1 MRIPYDRV
9 SSMGITLRRYSS
21 TDFKLVSD
29 FLIANFQPGN
39 QDGNWLQ
46 PAWEYMHSHPSLD
59 ESSLDRI
66 GIWESARNIVGV
78 AHYESRL
85 GEAFFQVHPGYT
97 QLKLAMLEYAE
108 NHFCRETESGE
119 RYVQAYVNDF
129 DPAFESLVKSPGY
142 EIAEQY
148 ARPVSQFPIPQPFP
162 KIDLPEGFRIKR
174 AWMKKTT

>member
-1 MRIPYDRV
+1 
-9 SSMGITLRRYSS
+9 MGITLRQYGPA
-21 TDFKLVSD
+21 DFKLVSD

-66 GIWESARNIVGV
+66 GIWESAGDIVAI

-97 QLKLAMLEYAE
+97 YLKPAMLEYAE
-108 NHFCRETESGE
+108 SHLCGQTESGE
-119 RYVQAYVNDF
+119 RYVRAYVNDLTW
-129 DPAFESLVKSPGY
+129 SLKSWSGHGVMKSLSNTLV
-142 EIAEQY
+142 QFGS
-148 ARPVSQFPIPQPFP
+148 SQFR
-162 KIDLPEGFRIKR
+162 DHSPESTCLKGFASR
-174 AWMKKTT
+174 AWLTTTT